1 LSNAFK
7 LAFAQLTA
15 APMPT
20 GAVASSSGMFG
31 FPQVFTA
38 ASWINLLLTGIANL
52 FLIIGVLLIF
62 LRPKGTGISAQYR
75 VMSIVAALILAVT
88 FIEPS
93 IGSILNFTR
102 FYAIILLFLAPCF
115 VLGGHA
121 FLVTIGKVWKKIKRP
136 LKHQIA
142 SKSKNIDIAFLLMAI
157 ILGGYFLSQTGFVT
171 RVASD
176 TISNH
181 PIDFE
186 RMIVSNETQ
195 VKIGFYD
202 NYISEQ
208 DVYSA
213 SWLLNHNA
221 ETAEIFAD
229 YLSASHVLL
238 SYGLIPNELLLPITN
253 TTIPPQ
259 GSFIYLSSLNI
270 GNDAITTLTG
280 SFNTSE
286 ISSLLNQNNLVYS
299 NGNGEIWYVTS
310 AP

>member
-1 LSNAFK
+1 
-7 LAFAQLTA
+7 
-15 APMPT
+15 
-20 GAVASSSGMFG
+20 
-31 FPQVFTA
+31 
-38 ASWINLLLTGIANL
+38 
-52 FLIIGVLLIF
+52 
-62 LRPKGTGISAQYR
+62 
-75 VMSIVAALILAVT
+75 
-88 FIEPS
+88 
-93 IGSILNFTR
+93 
-102 FYAIILLFLAPCF
+102 
-115 VLGGHA
+115 
-121 FLVTIGKVWKKIKRP
+121 VWKKIKRP